1 MPRFPGYLPNLET
14 LLYGHASTFLVQAL
28 KNHIFKIKKLSLND
42 MFSHFL
48 GCKKSDALARQ
59 KHYCNAYNPI
69 KIVLK

>member
-28 KNHIFKIKKLSLND
+28 KNHIFNIRKLSFKD

-48 GCKKSDALARQ
+48 GSKKSVALAGQ
-59 KHYCNAYNPI
+59 KHYYNAYSPI
-69 KIVLK
+69 EIVLE